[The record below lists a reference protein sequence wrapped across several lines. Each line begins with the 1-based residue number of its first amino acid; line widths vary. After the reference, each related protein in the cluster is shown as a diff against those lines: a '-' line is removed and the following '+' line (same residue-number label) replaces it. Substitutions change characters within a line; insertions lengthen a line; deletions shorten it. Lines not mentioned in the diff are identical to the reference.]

1 VVSLVVMAQVLLVL
15 QDLAFY
21 ISCCTHLS
29 WRGILVVSLV
39 VMAQVFLVLKHLVA
53 VLALED
59 VVVLV
64 SLLVP
69 LPGKRKT
76 SV

>member
-1 VVSLVVMAQVLLVL
+1 MVGLVVVAQVLLVL
-15 QDLAFY
+15 ED
-21 ISCCTHLS
+21 
-29 WRGILVVSLV
+29 
-39 VMAQVFLVLKHLVA
+39 LVA

-69 LPGKRKT
+69 LPAHQRGDASPPVLLIRIRIHFGWRDPDPHWEYGSGSRRAK
-76 SV
+76 

>member
-15 QDLAFY
+15 ED
-21 ISCCTHLS
+21 
-29 WRGILVVSLV
+29 
-39 VMAQVFLVLKHLVA
+39 LVA

-64 SLLVP
+64 SLLMP
-69 LPGKRKT
+69 LPGKRNT
-76 SV
+76 SGADSDPGGSVCFWASRNPDP

>member
-1 VVSLVVMAQVLLVL
+1 VVSLVVV
-15 QDLAFY
+15 
-21 ISCCTHLS
+21 
-29 WRGILVVSLV
+29 
-39 VMAQVFLVLKHLVA
+39 AQVFLVLEDLVA

-69 LPGKRKT
+69 LPGKRNT
-76 SV
+76 SGADPDPGGSVCFLGLSDPDP